1 MLPLWTILTLLL
13 DMASKI
19 IFEFQNVS
27 ILHKRIYE
35 EYYYFTASLGEPHY
49 DDDWTVCKI
58 PCFCLRRYDHREKIN
73 CLFQL
78 QQYDTGHKSV
88 YWMNVKCESKQT
100 DVPYRW
106 ICNDNRFFIIQSL
119 ADPIKYGHFFLDS
132 DEGKWK
138 LMKFSRWP

>member
-1 MLPLWTILTLLL
+1 MLAFYINEFT
-13 DMASKI
+13 KNI
-19 IFEFQNVS
+19 ITSQHHSVS
-27 ILHKRIYE
+27 LIMMM
-35 EYYYFTASLGEPHY
+35 TEPFG
-49 DDDWTVCKI
+49 KI